1 MAAQKGHTKAG
12 GRKKGTPNK
21 VGWEIRSAIRLHGPE
36 LVEEL
41 LRLCKDEDA
50 RVRSGAVQAALDR
63 GYGKAVQ
70 HIEAELSVYDSLG
83 LAEQQA
89 LLAAL
94 EMLDVADVEVA
105 HGLVEEAGADGVSIL
120 VPPPNGK
127 GEDD

>member
-1 MAAQKGHTKAG
+1 MTFKAG
-12 GRKKGTPNK
+12 QQKTAGSGRRKGTSNK
-21 VGWEIRSAIRLHGPE
+21 VGWEIKSAIRLHGPE

-41 LRLCKDEDA
+41 LRLCKDKDA

-70 HIEAELSVYDSLG
+70 IIEAEVSVYDSLG

-94 EMLDVADVEVA
+94 EMLDVAD
-105 HGLVEEAGADGVSIL
+105 EAETALLEAPAKPIG
-120 VPPPNGK
+120 NGSA
-127 GEDD
+127 